1 MDHFQPRVHGGTDG
15 PDNLLY
21 CCHRCNLYKAD
32 YWPAQPNDPPLWNP
46 RREALANHL
55 LLLADGTLYPIT
67 PAGAFTLRRLR
78 LNRPPLTANRRRRQ
92 IQAEELRLLGR
103 YREVVTVLERLQRQ
117 QAALLQDHGP
127 CWKSGAAVP
136 HLLKQEE

>member
-1 MDHFQPRVHGGTDG
+1 M
-15 PDNLLY
+15 
-21 CCHRCNLYKAD
+21 
-32 YWPAQPNDPPLWNP
+32 WNP

-92 IQAEELRLLGR
+92 VQAEESRLLGR
-103 YREVVTVLERLQRQ
+103 YREVVTVLEQLQRQ
-117 QAALLQDHGP
+117 QAALLQEHR
-127 CWKSGAAVP
+127 ALLEEQRALLRA
-136 HLLKQEE
+136 LLKQEE